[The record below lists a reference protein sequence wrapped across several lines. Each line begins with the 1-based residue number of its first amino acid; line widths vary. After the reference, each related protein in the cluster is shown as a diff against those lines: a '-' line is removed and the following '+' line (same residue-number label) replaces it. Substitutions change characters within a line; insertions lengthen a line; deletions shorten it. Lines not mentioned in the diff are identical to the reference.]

1 MKFNWKVVLL
11 FVLIL
16 ALIVPVY
23 SKAVETGKELP
34 KSPELQDDKSSTL
47 KNVNTPK
54 NLKASPLTI
63 PANSTIADLF
73 PDEGMAKTVA
83 NQLGRTENNNFQTP
97 TKTDWKV
104 DDVVT
109 EVELNKMWYL
119 TSVATIGSIEGI
131 QYLPN
136 LYNVQLQFDDQCKDL
151 SPFLKAPNGYPQLY
165 RLNINNGNI
174 SDISPLTELSAPT
187 LKYIDLAGN
196 NISDLSLFKKLPNK
210 LPSLEEISVERNNI
224 SDVSPLA
231 DFASTKIKVFDL
243 DDNHITDLSSLTN
256 NKMPNLQ
263 RLYVRSQSFYVETP
277 VVTSSKYE
285 FSLQPSVFGITKPVK
300 ITATNPKATIDP
312 ITSKITYSAE
322 VMAKRPKYS
331 SNRVSGVSGVTYSW
345 DEDIPFNGSNNLVE
359 YNGTFYKPL
368 TYVEP
373 PQVVSYNSG
382 LTYELGTPLT
392 EQQFLNDLNVITDQ
406 PTTITTNF
414 DKVLKDVNSVGFYP
428 VTIKAS
434 NIEGNTEFTTSVLIK
449 YKPPVITAD
458 AEYTY
463 LVGDKVNA
471 TQFRADVN
479 ATLTGEG
486 TLRDDFIYKVR
497 LNTAGDYVVTLS
509 SPKSGYYKQDAI
521 PVTVIVHV
529 KELLE
534 LQIPDEFRMDID
546 ANADS
551 VPISD
556 KKQTLTCYGSS
567 GKAELEVIDRRTV
580 RQGWTITGAMT
591 PFTNSGGDILQTSL
605 KYQSKSPSS
614 SPIYLNTTNQPIEK
628 KQSAVTDPKYDST
641 IVNLEDSLSMEIEP
655 NDALVNDSYESKI
668 TWTLEDAPRP

>member
-23 SKAVETGKELP
+23 SKAVETGKEVP
-34 KSPELQDDKSSTL
+34 KSPELLEDKSSTL

-109 EVELNKMWYL
+109 EVELNRMWYL
-119 TSVATIGSIEGI
+119 TSVASIGSIEGI

-136 LYNVQLQFDDQCKDL
+136 LYDVRLQFDNQCKDL
-151 SPFLKAPNGYPQLY
+151 SPFLKAPNGYSQLY

-187 LKYIDLAGN
+187 LYDIDLGGN
-196 NISDLSLFKKLPNK
+196 NISDLSLFPKLPNK
-210 LPSLEEISVERNNI
+210 FPNLEEISLERNNI

-231 DFASTKIKVFDL
+231 KFASTKIKIFNL
-243 DDNHITDLSSLTN
+243 DENHITDLSSLTN

-263 RLYVRSQSFYVETP
+263 RLYVRYQTLDMEP

-285 FSLQPSVFGITKPVK
+285 FSIQPSIFGTTKPVK
-300 ITATNPKATIDP
+300 ITATKPKATIDP

-322 VMAKRPKYS
+322 EMAKKPFYYS
-331 SNRVSGVSGVTYSW
+331 PLFPGVTYSW
-345 DEDIPFNGSNNLVE
+345 DENFPLNGSNSLVDFR
-359 YNGTFYKPL
+359 GTITQPL
-368 TYVEP
+368 TYIEP

-382 LTYELGTPLT
+382 LTYEIGTSLT
-392 EQQFLNDLNVITDQ
+392 EQQFLNDVNLITDQ
-406 PTTITTNF
+406 PTTITSDF
-414 DKVLKDVNSVGFYP
+414 DVKLKNLNTVGIYW
-428 VTIKAS
+428 VAVKAS
-434 NIEGNTEFTTSVLIK
+434 NIEGNAEANIMVTIK

-497 LNTAGDYVVTLS
+497 LNTAGDYVVTLT
-509 SPKSGYYKQDAI
+509 SPKSGYYEQDAI

-556 KKQTLTCYGSS
+556 KKQTLKCYGSS

>member
-16 ALIVPVY
+16 AFIVPVY
-23 SKAVETGKELP
+23 SKAVETGKEVP
-34 KSPELQDDKSSTL
+34 KSPELLDDKSSTL

-109 EVELNKMWYL
+109 EVELNRMWYL
-119 TSVATIGSIEGI
+119 TSVASIGSIEGI

-136 LYNVQLQFDDQCKDL
+136 LYDVRLQFDNQCKDL

-165 RLNINNGNI
+165 RLQINNGNI

-187 LKYIDLAGN
+187 LTKIDLAGN
-196 NISDLSLFKKLPNK
+196 NISDLSLFQKLPNK
-210 LPSLEEISVERNNI
+210 LPSLEEISLERNNI

-231 DFASTKIKVFDL
+231 DFASTKIKVFNL
-243 DDNHITDLSSLTN
+243 DENHITDLSSLTN

-263 RLYVRSQSFYVETP
+263 RLYVRNQNLYMEP
-277 VVTSSKYE
+277 IVTSSKYE
-285 FSLQPSVFGITKPVK
+285 FSIQPSIFGTTKPVK

-322 VMAKRPKYS
+322 EMAKKPFYYTPMYP
-331 SNRVSGVSGVTYSW
+331 GVTYSW
-345 DEDIPFNGSNNLVE
+345 REEFPFNGSNSLVD
-359 YNGTFYKPL
+359 YRGTIFQPL
-368 TYVEP
+368 AYIGP
-373 PQVVSYNSG
+373 PQVVSYNSN
-382 LTYELGTPLT
+382 LTYEIGTSLT
-392 EQQFLNDLNVITDQ
+392 EQQFLNDVNFITDQ
-406 PTTITTNF
+406 PTTITSDF
-414 DKVLKDVNSVGFYP
+414 DVNLNTVGIYW
-428 VTIKAS
+428 VAVKAS
-434 NIEGNTEFTTSVLIK
+434 NIEGNAQENIMVTIK

-486 TLRDDFIYKVR
+486 GILRDDFYRVN
-497 LNTAGDYVVTLS
+497 LNKAGDYVVTLS
-509 SPKSGYYKQDAI
+509 SQSNSYYTQNAI

-556 KKQTLTCYGSS
+556 KKQTLKCYGSS

>member
-34 KSPELQDDKSSTL
+34 KSPELLDDKSSTL

-109 EVELNKMWYL
+109 EVELNRMWYL
-119 TSVATIGSIEGI
+119 TSVASIGSIEGI

-136 LYNVQLQFDDQCKDL
+136 LYDVRLQFDNKCKDL
-151 SPFLKAPNGYPQLY
+151 SPFLKAPNGYSQLY

-187 LKYIDLAGN
+187 LNDIDLGGN
-196 NISDLSLFKKLPNK
+196 NISDLSLFPKLPNK
-210 LPSLEEISVERNNI
+210 FPNLEEISLERNNI

-231 DFASTKIKVFDL
+231 KFASTKIKIFNL
-243 DDNHITDLSSLTN
+243 DENHITDLSSLTN

-263 RLYVRSQSFYVETP
+263 RLYVRYQTLDMEP

-285 FSLQPSVFGITKPVK
+285 FSIQPSIFGTTKPVK
-300 ITATNPKATIDP
+300 ITATKPKATIDP

-322 VMAKRPKYS
+322 EMAKKPFYYS
-331 SNRVSGVSGVTYSW
+331 PLFPGVTYSW
-345 DEDIPFNGSNNLVE
+345 DENFSLNGSNSLVDFR
-359 YNGTFYKPL
+359 GTITQPL
-368 TYVEP
+368 TYIEP

-382 LTYELGTPLT
+382 LTYEIGTSLT
-392 EQQFLNDLNVITDQ
+392 EQQFLNDVNLITDQ
-406 PTTITTNF
+406 PTTITSDF
-414 DKVLKDVNSVGFYP
+414 DVKLKNLNTVGIYW
-428 VTIKAS
+428 VAVKAS
-434 NIEGNTEFTTSVLIK
+434 NIEGNAEANIMVTIK

-497 LNTAGDYVVTLS
+497 LNTAGDYVVTLT
-509 SPKSGYYKQDAI
+509 SPKSGYYEQDAI

-556 KKQTLTCYGSS
+556 KKQTLKCYGSS

-641 IVNLEDSLSMEIEP
+641 IVNLEDSLSIEIEP

>member
-109 EVELNKMWYL
+109 EVELNRMWYL

-136 LYNVQLQFDDQCKDL
+136 LYNVQLQFDNQCKDL

-165 RLNINNGNI
+165 RLDINNGNI

-187 LKYIDLAGN
+187 LNDIDLGGN
-196 NISDLSLFKKLPNK
+196 NISDLSLFPKLPNK
-210 LPSLEEISVERNNI
+210 FPNLEEISLERNNI

-231 DFASTKIKVFDL
+231 KFASTKIKIFNL
-243 DDNHITDLSSLTN
+243 DENHITDLSSLTN

-263 RLYVRSQSFYVETP
+263 RLYVRYQTLDIEP

-285 FSLQPSVFGITKPVK
+285 FSIQPSIFGTTKPVK
-300 ITATNPKATIDP
+300 ITATKPKATIDP

-322 VMAKRPKYS
+322 EMAKKPFYYS
-331 SNRVSGVSGVTYSW
+331 PLFPGVTYSW
-345 DEDIPFNGSNNLVE
+345 DENFPLNGSNSLVDFR
-359 YNGTFYKPL
+359 GTITQPL
-368 TYVEP
+368 TYIEP

-382 LTYELGTPLT
+382 LTYEIGTSLT
-392 EQQFLNDLNVITDQ
+392 EQQFLNDVNLITDQ
-406 PTTITTNF
+406 PTTITSDF
-414 DKVLKDVNSVGFYP
+414 DVKLKNLNTVGIYW
-428 VTIKAS
+428 VAVKAS
-434 NIEGNTEFTTSVLIK
+434 NIEGNAEANIMVTIK

-497 LNTAGDYVVTLS
+497 LNTAGDYVVTLT
-509 SPKSGYYKQDAI
+509 SPKSGYYEQDAI

-556 KKQTLTCYGSS
+556 KKQTLKCYGSS

-628 KQSAVTDPKYDST
+628 KQSAVTDLKYDST
-641 IVNLEDSLSMEIEP
+641 VFNLEDSLSMEIEP

>member
-34 KSPELQDDKSSTL
+34 KSPELLDDKSSTL

-109 EVELNKMWYL
+109 EVELNRMWYL

-136 LYNVQLQFDDQCKDL
+136 LYDVRLQFDNQCKDL
-151 SPFLKAPNGYPQLY
+151 SPFLKAPNGYSQLY
-165 RLNINNGNI
+165 RLAINNGNI

-187 LKYIDLAGN
+187 LNDIDLGGN
-196 NISDLSLFKKLPNK
+196 NISDLSLFPKLPNK
-210 LPSLEEISVERNNI
+210 LPNLEEISLERNNI

-231 DFASTKIKVFDL
+231 DFASTKIKVFNL
-243 DDNHITDLSSLTN
+243 DENHITDLSSLTN

-263 RLYVRSQSFYVETP
+263 RLYVRYQTLDMEP

-285 FSLQPSVFGITKPVK
+285 FSIQPFIFGTTKPVK
-300 ITATNPKATIDP
+300 ITATKPKATIDP

-322 VMAKRPKYS
+322 EMAKKPFYYS
-331 SNRVSGVSGVTYSW
+331 PLFPGVTYSW
-345 DEDIPFNGSNNLVE
+345 DENFPLNGSNSLVDFR
-359 YNGTFYKPL
+359 GTITQPL
-368 TYVEP
+368 TYIEP

-382 LTYELGTPLT
+382 LTYEIGTSLT
-392 EQQFLNDLNVITDQ
+392 EQQFLNDVNLITDQ
-406 PTTITTNF
+406 PTTITSDF
-414 DKVLKDVNSVGFYP
+414 DVKLKNLNTVGIYW
-428 VTIKAS
+428 VAVKAS
-434 NIEGNTEFTTSVLIK
+434 NIEGNAEANIMVTIK

-497 LNTAGDYVVTLS
+497 LNTAGDYVVTLT
-509 SPKSGYYKQDAI
+509 SPKSGYYEQDAI

-556 KKQTLTCYGSS
+556 KKQTLKCYGSS

-591 PFTNSGGDILQTSL
+591 PFTNSGGDVLQTSL
-605 KYQSKSPSS
+605 KYQSKAPSS

-641 IVNLEDSLSMEIEP
+641 VFNLEDSLSMEIEP

>member
-16 ALIVPVY
+16 AFIVPVY
-23 SKAVETGKELP
+23 SKAVETGKEVP
-34 KSPELQDDKSSTL
+34 KSPELLDDKSSTL

-109 EVELNKMWYL
+109 EVELNRMWYL
-119 TSVATIGSIEGI
+119 TSVASIGSIEGI

-136 LYNVQLQFDDQCKDL
+136 LYDVRLQFDNKCKDL
-151 SPFLKAPNGYPQLY
+151 SPFLKAPNGYSQLY

-187 LKYIDLAGN
+187 LNDIDLGGN
-196 NISDLSLFKKLPNK
+196 NISDLSLFPKLPNK
-210 LPSLEEISVERNNI
+210 FPNLEEISLERNNI

-231 DFASTKIKVFDL
+231 KFASTKIKIFNL
-243 DDNHITDLSSLTN
+243 DENHITDLSSLTN

-263 RLYVRSQSFYVETP
+263 RLYVRYQTLDMEP

-285 FSLQPSVFGITKPVK
+285 FSIQPSIFGTTKPVK
-300 ITATNPKATIDP
+300 ITATKPKATIDP

-322 VMAKRPKYS
+322 EMAKKPFYYS
-331 SNRVSGVSGVTYSW
+331 PLFPGVTYSW
-345 DEDIPFNGSNNLVE
+345 DENFPLNGSNSLVDFR
-359 YNGTFYKPL
+359 GTITQPL
-368 TYVEP
+368 TYIEP

-382 LTYELGTPLT
+382 LTYEIGTSLT
-392 EQQFLNDLNVITDQ
+392 EQQFLNDVNLITDQ
-406 PTTITTNF
+406 PTTITSDF
-414 DKVLKDVNSVGFYP
+414 DVKLKNLNTVGIYW
-428 VTIKAS
+428 VAVKAS
-434 NIEGNTEFTTSVLIK
+434 NIEGNAEANIMVTIK

-497 LNTAGDYVVTLS
+497 LNTAGDYVVTLT
-509 SPKSGYYKQDAI
+509 SPKSGYYEQDAI

-556 KKQTLTCYGSS
+556 KKQILKCYGSS

>member
-16 ALIVPVY
+16 AFIVPVY
-23 SKAVETGKELP
+23 SKAVETGKEVP
-34 KSPELQDDKSSTL
+34 KSPELLDDKSSTL

-73 PDEGMAKTVA
+73 PDEGMAKTIA

-109 EVELNKMWYL
+109 EVELNRMWYL

-136 LYNVQLQFDDQCKDL
+136 LYDVRLQFDKQCKDL
-151 SPFLKAPNGYPQLY
+151 SPFLKAPNGYSQLY

-187 LKYIDLAGN
+187 LNDIDLGGN
-196 NISDLSLFKKLPNK
+196 NISDLSLFPKLPNK
-210 LPSLEEISVERNNI
+210 FPNLEEISLERNNI

-231 DFASTKIKVFDL
+231 DFASTKIKVFNL
-243 DDNHITDLSSLTN
+243 DENHITDLSSLTN

-263 RLYVRSQSFYVETP
+263 RLYVRYQTLDMEP

-285 FSLQPSVFGITKPVK
+285 FSIQPSIFGTTKPVK
-300 ITATNPKATIDP
+300 ITATKPKATIDP

-322 VMAKRPKYS
+322 EMAKKPFYYS
-331 SNRVSGVSGVTYSW
+331 PLFPGVTYSW
-345 DEDIPFNGSNNLVE
+345 DENFPLNGSNSLVDFR
-359 YNGTFYKPL
+359 GTITQPL
-368 TYVEP
+368 TYIEP

-382 LTYELGTPLT
+382 LTYEIGTSLT
-392 EQQFLNDLNVITDQ
+392 EQQFLNDVNLITDQ
-406 PTTITTNF
+406 PTTITSDF
-414 DKVLKDVNSVGFYP
+414 DVKLKNLNTVGIYW
-428 VTIKAS
+428 VAVKAS
-434 NIEGNTEFTTSVLIK
+434 NIEGNAEANIMVTIK

-497 LNTAGDYVVTLS
+497 LNTAGDYVVTLT
-509 SPKSGYYKQDAI
+509 SPKSGYYEQDAI

-556 KKQTLTCYGSS
+556 KKQTLKCYGSS

-605 KYQSKSPSS
+605 KYQSKSPFS

-641 IVNLEDSLSMEIEP
+641 VFNLEDSLSMEIEP

>member
-16 ALIVPVY
+16 AFIVPVY
-23 SKAVETGKELP
+23 SKAVETGKEVP
-34 KSPELQDDKSSTL
+34 KSPELLDDKSSTL

-73 PDEGMAKTVA
+73 PDEGMAKTIA

-109 EVELNKMWYL
+109 EVELNRMWYL

-136 LYNVQLQFDDQCKDL
+136 LYDVRLQFDKQCKDL
-151 SPFLKAPNGYPQLY
+151 SPFLKAPNGYSQLY

-187 LKYIDLAGN
+187 LNDIDLGGN
-196 NISDLSLFKKLPNK
+196 NISDLSLFPKLPNK
-210 LPSLEEISVERNNI
+210 FPNLEEISLERNNI

-231 DFASTKIKVFDL
+231 KFASTKIKIFNL
-243 DDNHITDLSSLTN
+243 DENHITDLSSLTN

-263 RLYVRSQSFYVETP
+263 RLYVRYQTLDMEP

-285 FSLQPSVFGITKPVK
+285 FSIQPSIFGTTKPVK
-300 ITATNPKATIDP
+300 ITATKPKATIDP

-322 VMAKRPKYS
+322 EMAKKPFYYTPLFP
-331 SNRVSGVSGVTYSW
+331 GVTYSW
-345 DEDIPFNGSNNLVE
+345 DENFPLNGSNSLVDFR
-359 YNGTFYKPL
+359 GTITQPL
-368 TYVEP
+368 TYIEP

-382 LTYELGTPLT
+382 LTYETGTSLT
-392 EQQFLNDLNVITDQ
+392 EQQFLNDVNLITDQ
-406 PTTITTNF
+406 PTTITSDF
-414 DKVLKDVNSVGFYP
+414 DVKLKNLNTVGIYW
-428 VTIKAS
+428 VAVKAS
-434 NIEGNTEFTTSVLIK
+434 NIEGNAEANIMVTIK

-497 LNTAGDYVVTLS
+497 LNTAGDYVVTLT
-509 SPKSGYYKQDAI
+509 SPKSGYYEQDAI

-556 KKQTLTCYGSS
+556 KKQTLKCYGSS

-591 PFTNSGGDILQTSL
+591 PFTNSGGDVLQTSL
-605 KYQSKSPSS
+605 KYQSKAPSS

-641 IVNLEDSLSMEIEP
+641 VFNLEDSLSMEIEP

>member
-73 PDEGMAKTVA
+73 PDEGMAKTIA
-83 NQLGRTENNNFQTP
+83 NQLARVEINNFQTP

-109 EVELNKMWYL
+109 EVELNKIVFL

-136 LYNVQLQFDDQCKDL
+136 LYDVRLQFDKQCKDL
-151 SPFLKAPNGYPQLY
+151 SPFLKAPNGYSQLY

-187 LKYIDLAGN
+187 LNDIDLGGN
-196 NISDLSLFKKLPNK
+196 NISDLSLFPKLPNK
-210 LPSLEEISVERNNI
+210 LPNLEEISLERNNI

-231 DFASTKIKVFDL
+231 KFASTKIKIFNL
-243 DDNHITDLSSLTN
+243 DENHITDLSSLTN

-263 RLYVRSQSFYVETP
+263 RLYVRYQTLDMEP

-285 FSLQPSVFGITKPVK
+285 FSIQPSIFGTTKPVK
-300 ITATNPKATIDP
+300 ITATKPKATIDP

-322 VMAKRPKYS
+322 EMAKKPFYYS
-331 SNRVSGVSGVTYSW
+331 PLFPGVTYSW
-345 DEDIPFNGSNNLVE
+345 DENFPLNGSNSLVDFR
-359 YNGTFYKPL
+359 GTITQPL
-368 TYVEP
+368 TYIEP

-382 LTYELGTPLT
+382 LTYEIGTSLT
-392 EQQFLNDLNVITDQ
+392 EQQFLNDVNLITDQ
-406 PTTITTNF
+406 PTTITSDF
-414 DKVLKDVNSVGFYP
+414 DVKLKNLNTVGIYW
-428 VTIKAS
+428 VAVKAS
-434 NIEGNTEFTTSVLIK
+434 NIEGNAEANIMVTIK

-497 LNTAGDYVVTLS
+497 LNTAGDYVVTLT
-509 SPKSGYYKQDAI
+509 SPKSGYYEQDAI

-556 KKQTLTCYGSS
+556 KKQTLKCYGSS

-641 IVNLEDSLSMEIEP
+641 VFNLEDSLSMEIEP

>member
-16 ALIVPVY
+16 AFIVPVY
-23 SKAVETGKELP
+23 SKAVETGKEVP
-34 KSPELQDDKSSTL
+34 KSPELLDDKSSTL

-109 EVELNKMWYL
+109 EVELNRMWYL

-136 LYNVQLQFDDQCKDL
+136 LYDVRLQFDNQCKDL
-151 SPFLKAPNGYPQLY
+151 SPFLKAPNGYSQLY

-187 LKYIDLAGN
+187 LNDIDLGGN
-196 NISDLSLFKKLPNK
+196 NISDLSLFPKLPNK
-210 LPSLEEISVERNNI
+210 FPNLEEISLERNNI

-231 DFASTKIKVFDL
+231 KFASTKIKIFNL
-243 DDNHITDLSSLTN
+243 DENHITDLSSLTN

-263 RLYVRSQSFYVETP
+263 RLYVRYQTLDMEP

-285 FSLQPSVFGITKPVK
+285 FSIQPSVFGTTKPVK
-300 ITATNPKATIDP
+300 ITATKPKATIDP

-322 VMAKRPKYS
+322 EMAKKPFYYS
-331 SNRVSGVSGVTYSW
+331 PLFPGVTYSW
-345 DEDIPFNGSNNLVE
+345 DENFPLNGSNSLVDFR
-359 YNGTFYKPL
+359 GTITQPL
-368 TYVEP
+368 TYIEP

-382 LTYELGTPLT
+382 LTYEIGTSLT
-392 EQQFLNDLNVITDQ
+392 EQQFLNDVNLITDQ
-406 PTTITTNF
+406 PTTITSDF
-414 DKVLKDVNSVGFYP
+414 DVKLKNLNTVGIYW
-428 VTIKAS
+428 VAVKAS
-434 NIEGNTEFTTSVLIK
+434 NIEGNAEANIMVTIK

-497 LNTAGDYVVTLS
+497 LNTAGDYVVTLT
-509 SPKSGYYKQDAI
+509 SPKSGYYEQDAI

-556 KKQTLTCYGSS
+556 KKQTLKCYGSS

-641 IVNLEDSLSMEIEP
+641 VFNLEDSLSMEIEP

>member
-23 SKAVETGKELP
+23 SKAVETGKEVP
-34 KSPELQDDKSSTL
+34 KSPELLEDKSSTL

-109 EVELNKMWYL
+109 EVELNRMWYL
-119 TSVATIGSIEGI
+119 TSVASIGSIEGI

-136 LYNVQLQFDDQCKDL
+136 LYDVRLQFDNQCKDL
-151 SPFLKAPNGYPQLY
+151 SPFLKAPNGYSQLY

-187 LKYIDLAGN
+187 LNDIDLGGN
-196 NISDLSLFKKLPNK
+196 NISDLSLFPKLPNK
-210 LPSLEEISVERNNI
+210 FPNLEEISLERNNI

-231 DFASTKIKVFDL
+231 KFASTKIKIFNL
-243 DDNHITDLSSLTN
+243 DENHITDLSSLTN

-263 RLYVRSQSFYVETP
+263 RLYVRYQTLDMEP

-285 FSLQPSVFGITKPVK
+285 FSIQPSIFGTTKPVK
-300 ITATNPKATIDP
+300 ITATKPKATIDP

-322 VMAKRPKYS
+322 EMAKKPFYYS
-331 SNRVSGVSGVTYSW
+331 PLFPGVTYSW
-345 DEDIPFNGSNNLVE
+345 DENFPLNGSNSLVDFR
-359 YNGTFYKPL
+359 GTITQPL
-368 TYVEP
+368 TYIEP

-382 LTYELGTPLT
+382 LTYEIGTSLT
-392 EQQFLNDLNVITDQ
+392 EQQFLNDVNLITDQ
-406 PTTITTNF
+406 PTTITSDF
-414 DKVLKDVNSVGFYP
+414 DVKLKNLNTVGIYW
-428 VTIKAS
+428 VAVKAS
-434 NIEGNTEFTTSVLIK
+434 NIEGNAEANIMVTIK

-497 LNTAGDYVVTLS
+497 LNTAGDYVVTLT
-509 SPKSGYYKQDAI
+509 SPKSGYYEQDAI

-556 KKQTLTCYGSS
+556 KKQTLKCYGSS

-591 PFTNSGGDILQTSL
+591 PFTNSSGDILQTSL

-655 NDALVNDSYESKI
+655 NDALVNDSYESEI

>member
-16 ALIVPVY
+16 AFIVPVY
-23 SKAVETGKELP
+23 SKAVETGKEVP
-34 KSPELQDDKSSTL
+34 KSPELLDDKSSTL

-83 NQLGRTENNNFQTP
+83 NQLGRTENNHFQTP

-109 EVELNKMWYL
+109 EVELNRMWYL

-136 LYNVQLQFDDQCKDL
+136 LYDVRLQFDNQCKDL
-151 SPFLKAPNGYPQLY
+151 SPFLKAPNGYSQLY

-187 LKYIDLAGN
+187 LNDIDLGGN
-196 NISDLSLFKKLPNK
+196 NISDLSLFPKLPNK
-210 LPSLEEISVERNNI
+210 FPNLEEISLERNNI

-231 DFASTKIKVFDL
+231 KFASTKIKIFNL
-243 DDNHITDLSSLTN
+243 DENHITDLSSLTN

-263 RLYVRSQSFYVETP
+263 RLYVRYQTLDMEP

-285 FSLQPSVFGITKPVK
+285 FSIQPSIFGTTKPVK
-300 ITATNPKATIDP
+300 ITATKPKATIDP

-322 VMAKRPKYS
+322 EMAKKPFYYS
-331 SNRVSGVSGVTYSW
+331 PLFPGVTYSW
-345 DEDIPFNGSNNLVE
+345 DENFPLNGSNSLVDFR
-359 YNGTFYKPL
+359 GTITQPL
-368 TYVEP
+368 TYIEP

-382 LTYELGTPLT
+382 LTYEIGTSLT
-392 EQQFLNDLNVITDQ
+392 EQQFLNDVNLITDQ
-406 PTTITTNF
+406 PTTITSDF
-414 DKVLKDVNSVGFYP
+414 DVKLKNLNTVGIYW
-428 VTIKAS
+428 VAVKAS
-434 NIEGNTEFTTSVLIK
+434 NIEGNAEANIMVTIK

-497 LNTAGDYVVTLS
+497 LNTAGDYVVTLT
-509 SPKSGYYKQDAI
+509 SPKSGYYEQDAI

-556 KKQTLTCYGSS
+556 KKQTLKCYGSS

-591 PFTNSGGDILQTSL
+591 PFTNSGGDVLQTSL
-605 KYQSKSPSS
+605 KYQSKAPSS

-641 IVNLEDSLSMEIEP
+641 VFNLEDSLSMEIEP

>member
-16 ALIVPVY
+16 AFIVPVY
-23 SKAVETGKELP
+23 SRAVETGKEVA
-34 KSPELQDDKSSTL
+34 KSPELLDDKSSTL

-109 EVELNKMWYL
+109 EVELNRMWYL

-136 LYNVQLQFDDQCKDL
+136 LYDVRLQFDKQCKDL
-151 SPFLKAPNGYPQLY
+151 SPFLKAPNGYSQLY

-187 LKYIDLAGN
+187 LNDIDLGGN
-196 NISDLSLFKKLPNK
+196 NISDLSLFPKLPNK
-210 LPSLEEISVERNNI
+210 FPNLEEISLERNNI

-231 DFASTKIKVFDL
+231 KFASTKIKIFNL
-243 DDNHITDLSSLTN
+243 DENHITDLSSLTN

-263 RLYVRSQSFYVETP
+263 RLYVRYQTLDMEP

-285 FSLQPSVFGITKPVK
+285 FSIQPSIFGTTKPVK
-300 ITATNPKATIDP
+300 ITATKPKATIDP

-322 VMAKRPKYS
+322 EMAKKPFYYS
-331 SNRVSGVSGVTYSW
+331 PLFPGVTYSW
-345 DEDIPFNGSNNLVE
+345 DENFPLNGSNSLVDFR
-359 YNGTFYKPL
+359 GTITQPL
-368 TYVEP
+368 TYIEP

-382 LTYELGTPLT
+382 LTYEIGTSLT
-392 EQQFLNDLNVITDQ
+392 EQQFLNDVNLITDQ
-406 PTTITTNF
+406 PTTITSDF
-414 DKVLKDVNSVGFYP
+414 DVKLKNLNTVGIYW
-428 VTIKAS
+428 VAVKAS
-434 NIEGNTEFTTSVLIK
+434 NIEGNAEANIMVTIK

-497 LNTAGDYVVTLS
+497 LNTAGDYVVTLT
-509 SPKSGYYKQDAI
+509 SPKSGYYEQDAI

-556 KKQTLTCYGSS
+556 KKQTLKCYGSS

-641 IVNLEDSLSMEIEP
+641 VFNLEDSLSMEIEP

>member
-109 EVELNKMWYL
+109 EVELNKIVFL

-136 LYNVQLQFDDQCKDL
+136 LYDVRLQFDKQCKDL
-151 SPFLKAPNGYPQLY
+151 SPFLKAPNGYSQLY

-187 LKYIDLAGN
+187 LNDIDLGGN
-196 NISDLSLFKKLPNK
+196 NISDLSLFPKLPNK
-210 LPSLEEISVERNNI
+210 FPNLEEISLERNNI

-231 DFASTKIKVFDL
+231 KFASTKIKIFNL
-243 DDNHITDLSSLTN
+243 DENHITDLSSLTN

-263 RLYVRSQSFYVETP
+263 RLYVRYQTLDMEP

-285 FSLQPSVFGITKPVK
+285 FSIQPSIFGTTKPVK
-300 ITATNPKATIDP
+300 ITATKPKATIDP

-322 VMAKRPKYS
+322 EMAKKPFYYS
-331 SNRVSGVSGVTYSW
+331 PLFPGVTYSW
-345 DEDIPFNGSNNLVE
+345 DENFPLNGSNSLVDFR
-359 YNGTFYKPL
+359 GTITQPL
-368 TYVEP
+368 IYIEP

-382 LTYELGTPLT
+382 LTYEIGTSLT
-392 EQQFLNDLNVITDQ
+392 EQQFLNDVNLITDQ
-406 PTTITTNF
+406 PTTITRDF
-414 DKVLKDVNSVGFYP
+414 DVKLKNLNTVGIYW
-428 VTIKAS
+428 VAVKAS
-434 NIEGNTEFTTSVLIK
+434 NIEGNAEANIMVTIK

-497 LNTAGDYVVTLS
+497 LNTAGDYVVTLT
-509 SPKSGYYKQDAI
+509 SPKSGYYEQDAI

-534 LQIPDEFRMDID
+534 LQIPDEFRMDIN

-556 KKQTLTCYGSS
+556 KKQTLKCYGSS

-641 IVNLEDSLSMEIEP
+641 VFNLEDSLSMEIEP

>member
-16 ALIVPVY
+16 AFIVPVY
-23 SKAVETGKELP
+23 SKAVETGKEVA
-34 KSPELQDDKSSTL
+34 KSPELLDDKSSTL

-83 NQLGRTENNNFQTP
+83 NQLGRTVNNNFQTP

-109 EVELNKMWYL
+109 EVELNRMWYL

-136 LYNVQLQFDDQCKDL
+136 LYDVRLQFDKQCKDL
-151 SPFLKAPNGYPQLY
+151 SPFLKAPNGYSQLY

-187 LKYIDLAGN
+187 LNDIDLGGN
-196 NISDLSLFKKLPNK
+196 NISDLSLFPKLPNK
-210 LPSLEEISVERNNI
+210 FPNLEEISLERNNI

-231 DFASTKIKVFDL
+231 KFASTKIKIFNL
-243 DDNHITDLSSLTN
+243 DENHITDLSSLTN

-263 RLYVRSQSFYVETP
+263 RLYVRYQTLDMEP

-285 FSLQPSVFGITKPVK
+285 FSIQPSIFGTTKPVK
-300 ITATNPKATIDP
+300 ITATKPKATIDP

-322 VMAKRPKYS
+322 EMAKKPFYYS
-331 SNRVSGVSGVTYSW
+331 PLFPGVTYSW
-345 DEDIPFNGSNNLVE
+345 DENFPLNGSNSLVDFR
-359 YNGTFYKPL
+359 GTITQPL
-368 TYVEP
+368 TYIEP

-382 LTYELGTPLT
+382 LTYEIGTSLT
-392 EQQFLNDLNVITDQ
+392 EQQFLNDVNLITDQ
-406 PTTITTNF
+406 PTTITSDF
-414 DKVLKDVNSVGFYP
+414 DVKLKNLNTVGIYW
-428 VTIKAS
+428 VAVKAS
-434 NIEGNTEFTTSVLIK
+434 NIEGNAEANIMVTIK

-497 LNTAGDYVVTLS
+497 LNTAGDYVVTLT
-509 SPKSGYYKQDAI
+509 SPKSGYYEQDAI

-556 KKQTLTCYGSS
+556 KKQTLKCYGSS

-641 IVNLEDSLSMEIEP
+641 VFNLEDSLSMEIEP

>member
-16 ALIVPVY
+16 AFIVPVY
-23 SKAVETGKELP
+23 SKAVETGKEVP
-34 KSPELQDDKSSTL
+34 KSPELLDDKSSTL

-109 EVELNKMWYL
+109 EVELNRMWYL
-119 TSVATIGSIEGI
+119 TSVASIGSIEGI

-136 LYNVQLQFDDQCKDL
+136 LYDVRLQFDNKCKDL
-151 SPFLKAPNGYPQLY
+151 SPFLKAPNGYSQLY

-187 LKYIDLAGN
+187 LNDIDLGGN
-196 NISDLSLFKKLPNK
+196 NISDLSLFPKLPNK
-210 LPSLEEISVERNNI
+210 FPNLEEISLERNNI

-231 DFASTKIKVFDL
+231 KFASTKIKIFNL
-243 DDNHITDLSSLTN
+243 DENHVTDLSSLTN

-263 RLYVRSQSFYVETP
+263 RLYVRYQTLDMEP

-285 FSLQPSVFGITKPVK
+285 FSIQPSIFGTTKPVK
-300 ITATNPKATIDP
+300 ITATKPKATIDP

-322 VMAKRPKYS
+322 EMAKKPFYYS
-331 SNRVSGVSGVTYSW
+331 PLFPGVTYSW
-345 DEDIPFNGSNNLVE
+345 DENFPLNGSNSLVDFR
-359 YNGTFYKPL
+359 GTITQPL
-368 TYVEP
+368 TYIEP

-382 LTYELGTPLT
+382 LTYEIGTSLT
-392 EQQFLNDLNVITDQ
+392 EQQFLNDVNLITDQ
-406 PTTITTNF
+406 PTTITSDF
-414 DKVLKDVNSVGFYP
+414 DVKLKNLNTVGIYW
-428 VTIKAS
+428 VAVKAS
-434 NIEGNTEFTTSVLIK
+434 NIEGNAEANIMVTIK

-497 LNTAGDYVVTLS
+497 LNTAGDYVVTLT
-509 SPKSGYYKQDAI
+509 SPKSGYYEQDAI

-556 KKQTLTCYGSS
+556 KKQTLKCYGSS

>member
-16 ALIVPVY
+16 AFIVPVY
-23 SKAVETGKELP
+23 SKAVETGKEVA
-34 KSPELQDDKSSTL
+34 KSPELLDDKSSTL

-109 EVELNKMWYL
+109 EVELNRMWYL

-136 LYNVQLQFDDQCKDL
+136 LYDVRLQFDKQCKDL
-151 SPFLKAPNGYPQLY
+151 SPFLKAPNGYSQLY

-187 LKYIDLAGN
+187 LNDIDLGGN
-196 NISDLSLFKKLPNK
+196 NISDLSLFPKLPNK
-210 LPSLEEISVERNNI
+210 FPNLEEISLERNNI

-231 DFASTKIKVFDL
+231 KFASTKIKIFNL
-243 DDNHITDLSSLTN
+243 DENHITDLSSLTN

-263 RLYVRSQSFYVETP
+263 RLYVRYQTLDMEP

-285 FSLQPSVFGITKPVK
+285 FSIQPSIFGTTKPVK
-300 ITATNPKATIDP
+300 ITATKPKATIDP

-322 VMAKRPKYS
+322 EMAKKPFYYS
-331 SNRVSGVSGVTYSW
+331 PLFPGVTYSW
-345 DEDIPFNGSNNLVE
+345 DENFPLNGSNSLVDFR
-359 YNGTFYKPL
+359 GTITQPL
-368 TYVEP
+368 TYIEP

-382 LTYELGTPLT
+382 LTYEIGTSLT
-392 EQQFLNDLNVITDQ
+392 EQQFLNDVNLITDQ
-406 PTTITTNF
+406 PTTITSDF
-414 DKVLKDVNSVGFYP
+414 DVKLKNLNTVGIYW
-428 VTIKAS
+428 VAVKAS
-434 NIEGNTEFTTSVLIK
+434 NIEGNAEANIMVTIK

-486 TLRDDFIYKVR
+486 TLRDDFIYIVR
-497 LNTAGDYVVTLS
+497 LNTAGDYVVTLT
-509 SPKSGYYKQDAI
+509 SPKSGYYEQDAI

-556 KKQTLTCYGSS
+556 KKQTLKCYGSS

-641 IVNLEDSLSMEIEP
+641 VFNLEDSLSMEIEP

>member
-109 EVELNKMWYL
+109 EVELNRMWYL

-136 LYNVQLQFDDQCKDL
+136 LYDVRLQFDKQCKDL
-151 SPFLKAPNGYPQLY
+151 SPFLKAPNGYSQLY

-187 LKYIDLAGN
+187 LNDIDLGGN
-196 NISDLSLFKKLPNK
+196 NISDLSLFPKLPNK
-210 LPSLEEISVERNNI
+210 FPNLEEISLERNNI

-231 DFASTKIKVFDL
+231 KFASTKIKIFNL
-243 DDNHITDLSSLTN
+243 DENHITDLSSLTN

-263 RLYVRSQSFYVETP
+263 RLYVRYQTLDMEP

-285 FSLQPSVFGITKPVK
+285 FSIQPSIFGTTKPVK
-300 ITATNPKATIDP
+300 ITATKPKATIDP

-322 VMAKRPKYS
+322 EMAKKPFYYS
-331 SNRVSGVSGVTYSW
+331 PLFPGVTYSW
-345 DEDIPFNGSNNLVE
+345 DENFPLNGSNSLVDFR
-359 YNGTFYKPL
+359 GTITQPL
-368 TYVEP
+368 TYIEP

-382 LTYELGTPLT
+382 LTYEIGTSLT
-392 EQQFLNDLNVITDQ
+392 EQQFLNDVNLITDQ
-406 PTTITTNF
+406 PTTITSDF
-414 DKVLKDVNSVGFYP
+414 DVKLKNLNTVGIYW
-428 VTIKAS
+428 VAVKAS
-434 NIEGNTEFTTSVLIK
+434 NIEGNAEANIMVTIK

-497 LNTAGDYVVTLS
+497 LNTAGDYVVTLT
-509 SPKSGYYKQDAI
+509 SPKSGYYEQDAI

-556 KKQTLTCYGSS
+556 KKQTLKCYGSS
-567 GKAELEVIDRRTV
+567 EKAELEVIDRRTV

-591 PFTNSGGDILQTSL
+591 PFTNSGGDVLQTSL
-605 KYQSKSPSS
+605 KYQSKAPSS

-641 IVNLEDSLSMEIEP
+641 VFNLEDSLSMEIEP

>member
-16 ALIVPVY
+16 AFIVPVY
-23 SKAVETGKELP
+23 SKAVETGKEVP
-34 KSPELQDDKSSTL
+34 KSPELLDDKSSTL

-109 EVELNKMWYL
+109 EVELNRMWYL

-136 LYNVQLQFDDQCKDL
+136 LYDVRLQFDKQCKDL
-151 SPFLKAPNGYPQLY
+151 SPFLKAPNGYSQLY

-187 LKYIDLAGN
+187 LNDIDLGGN
-196 NISDLSLFKKLPNK
+196 NISDLSLFPKLPNK
-210 LPSLEEISVERNNI
+210 FPNLEEISLERNNI

-231 DFASTKIKVFDL
+231 KFASTKIKIFNL
-243 DDNHITDLSSLTN
+243 DENHITDLSSLTN

-263 RLYVRSQSFYVETP
+263 RLYVRYQTLDMEP

-285 FSLQPSVFGITKPVK
+285 FSIQPSIFGTTKPVK
-300 ITATNPKATIDP
+300 ITATKPKATIDP

-322 VMAKRPKYS
+322 EMAKKPFYYS
-331 SNRVSGVSGVTYSW
+331 PLFPGVTYSW
-345 DEDIPFNGSNNLVE
+345 NENFPLNGSNSLVDFR
-359 YNGTFYKPL
+359 GTITQPL
-368 TYVEP
+368 TYIEP

-382 LTYELGTPLT
+382 LTYEIGTSLT
-392 EQQFLNDLNVITDQ
+392 EQQFLNDVNLITDQ
-406 PTTITTNF
+406 PTTITSDF
-414 DKVLKDVNSVGFYP
+414 DVKLKNLNTVGIYW
-428 VTIKAS
+428 VAVKAS
-434 NIEGNTEFTTSVLIK
+434 NIEGNAEANIMVTIK

-497 LNTAGDYVVTLS
+497 LNTAGDYVVTLT
-509 SPKSGYYKQDAI
+509 SPKSGYYEQDAI

-556 KKQTLTCYGSS
+556 KKQTLKCYGSS

-591 PFTNSGGDILQTSL
+591 PFTNSGGDVLQTSL
-605 KYQSKSPSS
+605 KYQSKAPSS

-641 IVNLEDSLSMEIEP
+641 VFNLEDSLSMEIEP

>member
-23 SKAVETGKELP
+23 SKAVETGKEVP
-34 KSPELQDDKSSTL
+34 KSPELLEDKSSTL

-109 EVELNKMWYL
+109 EVELNRMWYL
-119 TSVATIGSIEGI
+119 TSVASIGSIEGI

-136 LYNVQLQFDDQCKDL
+136 LYDVRLQFDNKCKDL
-151 SPFLKAPNGYPQLY
+151 SPFLKAPNGYSQLY

-187 LKYIDLAGN
+187 LNDIDLGGN
-196 NISDLSLFKKLPNK
+196 NISDLSLFPKLPNK
-210 LPSLEEISVERNNI
+210 FPNLEEISLERNNI

-231 DFASTKIKVFDL
+231 KFASTKIKIFNL
-243 DDNHITDLSSLTN
+243 DENHITDLSSLTN

-263 RLYVRSQSFYVETP
+263 RLYVRYQTLDMEP

-285 FSLQPSVFGITKPVK
+285 FSIQPSIFGTTKPVK
-300 ITATNPKATIDP
+300 ITATKPKATIDP

-322 VMAKRPKYS
+322 EMAKKPFYYS
-331 SNRVSGVSGVTYSW
+331 PLFPGVTYSW
-345 DEDIPFNGSNNLVE
+345 DENFPLNGSNSLVDFR
-359 YNGTFYKPL
+359 GTITQPL
-368 TYVEP
+368 TYIEP

-382 LTYELGTPLT
+382 LTYEIGTSLT
-392 EQQFLNDLNVITDQ
+392 EQQFLNDVNLITDQ
-406 PTTITTNF
+406 PTTITSDF
-414 DKVLKDVNSVGFYP
+414 DVKLKNLNTVGIYW
-428 VTIKAS
+428 VAVKAS
-434 NIEGNTEFTTSVLIK
+434 NIEGNAEANIMVTIK

-497 LNTAGDYVVTLS
+497 LNTAGDYVVTLT
-509 SPKSGYYKQDAI
+509 SPKSGYYEQDAI

-556 KKQTLTCYGSS
+556 KKQTLKCYGSS

>member
-16 ALIVPVY
+16 AFIVPVY
-23 SKAVETGKELP
+23 SKAVETGKEVP
-34 KSPELQDDKSSTL
+34 KSPELLDDKSSTL

-73 PDEGMAKTVA
+73 PDEGMAKTIA

-109 EVELNKMWYL
+109 EVELNRMWYL

-136 LYNVQLQFDDQCKDL
+136 LYDVRLQFDKQCKDL
-151 SPFLKAPNGYPQLY
+151 SPFLKAPNGYSQLY

-187 LKYIDLAGN
+187 LNDIDLGGN
-196 NISDLSLFKKLPNK
+196 NISDLSLFPKLPNK
-210 LPSLEEISVERNNI
+210 FPNLEEISLERNNI

-231 DFASTKIKVFDL
+231 KFASTKIKIFNL
-243 DDNHITDLSSLTN
+243 DENHITDLSSLTN

-263 RLYVRSQSFYVETP
+263 RLYVRYQTLDMEP

-285 FSLQPSVFGITKPVK
+285 FSIQPSIFGTTKPVK
-300 ITATNPKATIDP
+300 ITATKPKATIDP

-322 VMAKRPKYS
+322 EMAKKPFYYTPLFP
-331 SNRVSGVSGVTYSW
+331 GVTYSW
-345 DEDIPFNGSNNLVE
+345 DENFPLNGSNSLVDFR
-359 YNGTFYKPL
+359 GTITQPL
-368 TYVEP
+368 TYIEP

-382 LTYELGTPLT
+382 LTYEIGTSLT
-392 EQQFLNDLNVITDQ
+392 EQQFLNDVNLITDQ
-406 PTTITTNF
+406 PTTITSDF
-414 DKVLKDVNSVGFYP
+414 DVKLKNLNTVGIYW
-428 VTIKAS
+428 VAVKAS
-434 NIEGNTEFTTSVLIK
+434 NIEGNAEADIMVTIK

-497 LNTAGDYVVTLS
+497 LNTAGDYVVTLT
-509 SPKSGYYKQDAI
+509 SPKSGYYEQDAI

-556 KKQTLTCYGSS
+556 KKQTLKCYGSS

-591 PFTNSGGDILQTSL
+591 PFTNSGGDVLQTSL
-605 KYQSKSPSS
+605 KYQSKAPSS

-641 IVNLEDSLSMEIEP
+641 VFNLEDSLSMEIEP

>member
-109 EVELNKMWYL
+109 EVELNRMWYL

-136 LYNVQLQFDDQCKDL
+136 LYDVRLQFDKQCKDL
-151 SPFLKAPNGYPQLY
+151 SPFLKAPNGYSQLY

-187 LKYIDLAGN
+187 LNDIDLGGN
-196 NISDLSLFKKLPNK
+196 NISDLSLFPKLPNK
-210 LPSLEEISVERNNI
+210 FPNLEEISLERNNI

-231 DFASTKIKVFDL
+231 KFASTKIKIFNL
-243 DDNHITDLSSLTN
+243 DENHITDLSSLTN

-263 RLYVRSQSFYVETP
+263 RLYVRYQTLDMEP

-285 FSLQPSVFGITKPVK
+285 FSIQPSIFGTTKPVK
-300 ITATNPKATIDP
+300 ITATKPKATIDP

-322 VMAKRPKYS
+322 EMAKKPFYYS
-331 SNRVSGVSGVTYSW
+331 PLFPGVTYSW
-345 DEDIPFNGSNNLVE
+345 DENFPLNGSNSLVDFR
-359 YNGTFYKPL
+359 GTITQPL
-368 TYVEP
+368 TYIEP

-382 LTYELGTPLT
+382 LTYEIGTSLT
-392 EQQFLNDLNVITDQ
+392 EQQFLNDVNLITDQ
-406 PTTITTNF
+406 PTTITSDF
-414 DKVLKDVNSVGFYP
+414 DVKLKNLNTVGIYW
-428 VTIKAS
+428 VAVKAS
-434 NIEGNTEFTTSVLIK
+434 NIEGNAEANIMVTIK

-497 LNTAGDYVVTLS
+497 LNTAGDYVVTLT
-509 SPKSGYYKQDAI
+509 SPKSGYCEQDAI

-556 KKQTLTCYGSS
+556 KKQTLKCYGSS

-641 IVNLEDSLSMEIEP
+641 VFNLEDSLSMEIEP

>member
-109 EVELNKMWYL
+109 EVELNRMWYL

-136 LYNVQLQFDDQCKDL
+136 LYDVRLQFDNQCKDL
-151 SPFLKAPNGYPQLY
+151 SPFLKAPNGYSQLY
-165 RLNINNGNI
+165 RLAINNGNI

-187 LKYIDLAGN
+187 LNYIDLGGN
-196 NISDLSLFKKLPNK
+196 NISDLSLFPKLPNK
-210 LPSLEEISVERNNI
+210 LPNLEEISLERNNI

-231 DFASTKIKVFDL
+231 DFASTKIKVFNL
-243 DDNHITDLSSLTN
+243 DENHITDLSSLTN

-263 RLYVRSQSFYVETP
+263 RLYVRYQTLDMEP

-285 FSLQPSVFGITKPVK
+285 FSIQSSIFGTTKPVK
-300 ITATNPKATIDP
+300 ITATKPKATIDP

-322 VMAKRPKYS
+322 EMAKKPFYYS
-331 SNRVSGVSGVTYSW
+331 PLFPGVTYSW
-345 DEDIPFNGSNNLVE
+345 DENFPLNGSNSLVDFR
-359 YNGTFYKPL
+359 GTITQPL
-368 TYVEP
+368 TYIEP

-382 LTYELGTPLT
+382 LTYEIGTSLT
-392 EQQFLNDLNVITDQ
+392 EQQFLNDVNLITDQ
-406 PTTITTNF
+406 PTTITSDF
-414 DKVLKDVNSVGFYP
+414 DVKLKNLNTVGIYW
-428 VTIKAS
+428 VAVKAS
-434 NIEGNTEFTTSVLIK
+434 NIEGNAEANIMVTIK

-497 LNTAGDYVVTLS
+497 LNTAGDYVVTLT
-509 SPKSGYYKQDAI
+509 SPKSGYYEQDAI

-556 KKQTLTCYGSS
+556 KKQTLKCYGSS

-641 IVNLEDSLSMEIEP
+641 VFNLEDSLSMEIEP

-668 TWTLEDAPRP
+668 TWILEDAPRP

>member
-16 ALIVPVY
+16 AFIVPVY
-23 SKAVETGKELP
+23 SKAVETGKEVP
-34 KSPELQDDKSSTL
+34 KSPELLDDKSSTL

-109 EVELNKMWYL
+109 EVELNRMWYL

-136 LYNVQLQFDDQCKDL
+136 LYDVRLQFDKQCKDL
-151 SPFLKAPNGYPQLY
+151 SPFLKAPNGYSQLY

-187 LKYIDLAGN
+187 LNDIDLGGN
-196 NISDLSLFKKLPNK
+196 NISDLSLFPKLPNK
-210 LPSLEEISVERNNI
+210 FPNLEEISLERNNI

-231 DFASTKIKVFDL
+231 KFASTKIKIFNL
-243 DDNHITDLSSLTN
+243 DENHITDLSSLTN

-263 RLYVRSQSFYVETP
+263 RLYVRYQTLDMEP

-285 FSLQPSVFGITKPVK
+285 FSIQPSIFGTTKPVK
-300 ITATNPKATIDP
+300 ITATKPKATIDP

-322 VMAKRPKYS
+322 EMAKKPFYYS
-331 SNRVSGVSGVTYSW
+331 PLFPGVTYSW
-345 DEDIPFNGSNNLVE
+345 YENFPLNGSNSLVDFR
-359 YNGTFYKPL
+359 GTITQPL
-368 TYVEP
+368 TYIEP

-382 LTYELGTPLT
+382 LTYEIGTSLT
-392 EQQFLNDLNVITDQ
+392 EQQFLNDVNLITDQ
-406 PTTITTNF
+406 PTTITSDF
-414 DKVLKDVNSVGFYP
+414 DVKLKNLNTVGIYW
-428 VTIKAS
+428 VAVKAS
-434 NIEGNTEFTTSVLIK
+434 NIEGNAEANIMVTIK

-497 LNTAGDYVVTLS
+497 LNTAGDYVVTLT
-509 SPKSGYYKQDAI
+509 SPKSGYYEQDAI

-556 KKQTLTCYGSS
+556 KKQTLKCYGSS

-641 IVNLEDSLSMEIEP
+641 VFNLEDSLSMEIEP

>member
-23 SKAVETGKELP
+23 SKAVETGKEVP
-34 KSPELQDDKSSTL
+34 KSPELLEDKSSTL

-109 EVELNKMWYL
+109 EVELNRMWYL
-119 TSVATIGSIEGI
+119 TSVASIGSIEGI

-136 LYNVQLQFDDQCKDL
+136 LCDVRLQFDNQCKDL
-151 SPFLKAPNGYPQLY
+151 SPFLKAPNGYSQLY

-187 LKYIDLAGN
+187 LNDIDLGGN
-196 NISDLSLFKKLPNK
+196 NISDLSLFPKLPNK
-210 LPSLEEISVERNNI
+210 FPNLEEISLERNNI

-231 DFASTKIKVFDL
+231 KFASTKIKIFNL
-243 DDNHITDLSSLTN
+243 DENHITDLSSLTN

-263 RLYVRSQSFYVETP
+263 RLYVRYQTLDMEP

-285 FSLQPSVFGITKPVK
+285 FSIQPSIFGTTKPVK
-300 ITATNPKATIDP
+300 ITATKPKATIDP

-322 VMAKRPKYS
+322 EMAKKPFYYS
-331 SNRVSGVSGVTYSW
+331 PLFPGVTYSW
-345 DEDIPFNGSNNLVE
+345 DENFPLNGSNSLVDFR
-359 YNGTFYKPL
+359 GTITQPL
-368 TYVEP
+368 TYIEP

-382 LTYELGTPLT
+382 LTYEIGTSLT
-392 EQQFLNDLNVITDQ
+392 EQQFLNDVNLITDQ
-406 PTTITTNF
+406 PTTITSDF
-414 DKVLKDVNSVGFYP
+414 DVKLKNLNTVGIYW
-428 VTIKAS
+428 VAVKAS
-434 NIEGNTEFTTSVLIK
+434 NIEGNAEANIMVTIK

-497 LNTAGDYVVTLS
+497 LNTAGDYVVTLT
-509 SPKSGYYKQDAI
+509 SPKSGYYEQDAI

-556 KKQTLTCYGSS
+556 KKQTLKCYGSS

-655 NDALVNDSYESKI
+655 NDALVNDSYESEI

>member
-16 ALIVPVY
+16 AFIVPVY
-23 SKAVETGKELP
+23 SKAVETGKEVP
-34 KSPELQDDKSSTL
+34 KSPELLDDKSSTL

-73 PDEGMAKTVA
+73 PDEGMAKTIA

-109 EVELNKMWYL
+109 EVELNRMWYL

-136 LYNVQLQFDDQCKDL
+136 LYDVRLQFDKQCKDL
-151 SPFLKAPNGYPQLY
+151 SPFLKAPNGYSQLY

-187 LKYIDLAGN
+187 LNDIDLGGN
-196 NISDLSLFKKLPNK
+196 NISDLSLFPKLPNK
-210 LPSLEEISVERNNI
+210 FPNLEEISLERNNI

-231 DFASTKIKVFDL
+231 KFASTKIKIFNL
-243 DDNHITDLSSLTN
+243 DENHITDLSSLTN

-263 RLYVRSQSFYVETP
+263 RLYVRYQTLDMEP

-285 FSLQPSVFGITKPVK
+285 FSIQPSIFGTTKPVK
-300 ITATNPKATIDP
+300 ITATKPKATIDP

-322 VMAKRPKYS
+322 EMAKKPFYYS
-331 SNRVSGVSGVTYSW
+331 PLFPGVTYSW
-345 DEDIPFNGSNNLVE
+345 DENFPLNGSNSLVDFR
-359 YNGTFYKPL
+359 GTITQPL
-368 TYVEP
+368 TYIEP

-382 LTYELGTPLT
+382 LTYEIGTSLT
-392 EQQFLNDLNVITDQ
+392 EQQFLNDVNLITDQ
-406 PTTITTNF
+406 PTTITSDF
-414 DKVLKDVNSVGFYP
+414 DVKLKNLNTVGIYW
-428 VTIKAS
+428 VAVKAS
-434 NIEGNTEFTTSVLIK
+434 NIEGNAEANIMVTIK

-497 LNTAGDYVVTLS
+497 LNTAGDYVVTLT
-509 SPKSGYYKQDAI
+509 SPKSGYYEQDAI

-556 KKQTLTCYGSS
+556 KKQTLKCYGSS

-641 IVNLEDSLSMEIEP
+641 VFNLEDSLSMEIEP

>member
-16 ALIVPVY
+16 AFIVPVY
-23 SKAVETGKELP
+23 S
-34 KSPELQDDKSSTL
+34 
-47 KNVNTPK
+47 
-54 NLKASPLTI
+54 KASPLTI

-109 EVELNKMWYL
+109 EVELNRMWYL

-136 LYNVQLQFDDQCKDL
+136 LYDVRLQFDNQCKDL
-151 SPFLKAPNGYPQLY
+151 SPFLKAPNGYSQLY

-187 LKYIDLAGN
+187 LNDIDLGGN
-196 NISDLSLFKKLPNK
+196 NISDLSLFPKLPNK
-210 LPSLEEISVERNNI
+210 FPNLEEISLERNNI

-231 DFASTKIKVFDL
+231 KFASTKIKIFNL
-243 DDNHITDLSSLTN
+243 DENHITDLSSLTN

-263 RLYVRSQSFYVETP
+263 RLYVRYQTLDMEP

-285 FSLQPSVFGITKPVK
+285 FSIQPSIFGTTKPVK
-300 ITATNPKATIDP
+300 ITATKPKATIDP

-322 VMAKRPKYS
+322 EMAKKPFYYS
-331 SNRVSGVSGVTYSW
+331 PLFPGVTYSW
-345 DEDIPFNGSNNLVE
+345 DENFPLNGSNSLVDFR
-359 YNGTFYKPL
+359 GTITQPL
-368 TYVEP
+368 TYIEP

-382 LTYELGTPLT
+382 LTYEIGTSLT
-392 EQQFLNDLNVITDQ
+392 EQQFLNDVNLITDQ
-406 PTTITTNF
+406 PTTITSDF
-414 DKVLKDVNSVGFYP
+414 DVKLKNLNTVGIYW
-428 VTIKAS
+428 VAVKAS
-434 NIEGNTEFTTSVLIK
+434 NIEGNAEANIMVTIK

-497 LNTAGDYVVTLS
+497 LNTAGDYVVTLT
-509 SPKSGYYKQDAI
+509 SPKSGYYEQDAI

-556 KKQTLTCYGSS
+556 KKQTLKCYGSS

-591 PFTNSGGDILQTSL
+591 PFTNSGGDVLQTSL
-605 KYQSKSPSS
+605 KYQSKAPSS

-641 IVNLEDSLSMEIEP
+641 VFNLEDSLSMEIEP

>member
-16 ALIVPVY
+16 AFIVPVY
-23 SKAVETGKELP
+23 SKAVETGKEVP
-34 KSPELQDDKSSTL
+34 KSPELLDDKSSTL

-109 EVELNKMWYL
+109 EVELNRMWYL

-136 LYNVQLQFDDQCKDL
+136 LYDVRLQFDKQCKDL
-151 SPFLKAPNGYPQLY
+151 SPFLKAPNGYSQLY

-174 SDISPLTELSAPT
+174 SDISPLTEPSAPT
-187 LKYIDLAGN
+187 LNDIDLGGN
-196 NISDLSLFKKLPNK
+196 NISDLSLFPKLPNK
-210 LPSLEEISVERNNI
+210 FPNLEEISLERNNI

-231 DFASTKIKVFDL
+231 KFASTKIKIFNL
-243 DDNHITDLSSLTN
+243 DENHITDLSSLTN

-263 RLYVRSQSFYVETP
+263 RLYVRYQTLDMEP

-285 FSLQPSVFGITKPVK
+285 FSIQPSIFGTTKPVK
-300 ITATNPKATIDP
+300 ITATKPKATIDP

-322 VMAKRPKYS
+322 EMAKKPFYYS
-331 SNRVSGVSGVTYSW
+331 PLFPGVTYSW
-345 DEDIPFNGSNNLVE
+345 DENFPLNGSNSLVDFR
-359 YNGTFYKPL
+359 GTITQPL
-368 TYVEP
+368 TYIEP

-382 LTYELGTPLT
+382 LTYEIGTSLT
-392 EQQFLNDLNVITDQ
+392 EQQFLNDVNLITDQ
-406 PTTITTNF
+406 PTTITSDF
-414 DKVLKDVNSVGFYP
+414 DVKLKNLNTVGIYW
-428 VTIKAS
+428 VAVKAS
-434 NIEGNTEFTTSVLIK
+434 NIEGNAEANIMVTIK

-497 LNTAGDYVVTLS
+497 LNTAGDYVVTLT
-509 SPKSGYYKQDAI
+509 SPKSGYYEQDAI

-556 KKQTLTCYGSS
+556 KKQTLKCYGSS

-641 IVNLEDSLSMEIEP
+641 VFNLEDSLSMEIEP

>member
-23 SKAVETGKELP
+23 SKAVETGKEVP
-34 KSPELQDDKSSTL
+34 KSPELLDDKSSTL

-109 EVELNKMWYL
+109 EVELNKIVFL

-136 LYNVQLQFDDQCKDL
+136 LYDVRLQFDKQCKDL
-151 SPFLKAPNGYPQLY
+151 SPFLKAPNGYSQLY

-187 LKYIDLAGN
+187 LNDIDLGGN
-196 NISDLSLFKKLPNK
+196 NISDLSLFPKLPNK
-210 LPSLEEISVERNNI
+210 FPNLEEISLERNNI

-231 DFASTKIKVFDL
+231 KFASTKIKIFNL
-243 DDNHITDLSSLTN
+243 DENHITDLSSLTN

-263 RLYVRSQSFYVETP
+263 RLYVRYQTLDMEP

-285 FSLQPSVFGITKPVK
+285 FSIQPSIFGTTKPVK
-300 ITATNPKATIDP
+300 ITATKPKATIDP

-322 VMAKRPKYS
+322 EMAKKPFYYS
-331 SNRVSGVSGVTYSW
+331 PLFPGVTYSW
-345 DEDIPFNGSNNLVE
+345 DENFPLNGSNSLVDFR
-359 YNGTFYKPL
+359 GTITQPL
-368 TYVEP
+368 IYIEP

-382 LTYELGTPLT
+382 LTYEIGTSLT
-392 EQQFLNDLNVITDQ
+392 EQQFLNDVNLITDQ
-406 PTTITTNF
+406 PTTITSDF
-414 DKVLKDVNSVGFYP
+414 DVKLKNLNTVGIYW
-428 VTIKAS
+428 VAVKAS
-434 NIEGNTEFTTSVLIK
+434 NIEGNAEANIMVTIK

-497 LNTAGDYVVTLS
+497 LNTAGDYVVTLT
-509 SPKSGYYKQDAI
+509 SPKSGYYEQDAI

-534 LQIPDEFRMDID
+534 LQIPDEFRMDIN

-556 KKQTLTCYGSS
+556 KKQTLKCYGSS

-641 IVNLEDSLSMEIEP
+641 VFNLEDSLSMEIEP

>member
-16 ALIVPVY
+16 AFIVPVY
-23 SKAVETGKELP
+23 SKAVETGKEVP
-34 KSPELQDDKSSTL
+34 KSPELLDDKSSTL

-109 EVELNKMWYL
+109 EVELNRMWYL

-136 LYNVQLQFDDQCKDL
+136 LYDVRLQFDNQCKDL
-151 SPFLKAPNGYPQLY
+151 SPFLKAPNGYSQLY

-187 LKYIDLAGN
+187 LNDIDLGGN
-196 NISDLSLFKKLPNK
+196 NISDLSLFPKLPNK
-210 LPSLEEISVERNNI
+210 FPNLEEISLERNNI

-231 DFASTKIKVFDL
+231 DFASTKIKVFNL
-243 DDNHITDLSSLTN
+243 DENHITDLSSLTN

-263 RLYVRSQSFYVETP
+263 RLYVRYQTLDMEP

-285 FSLQPSVFGITKPVK
+285 FSIQPSIFGTTKPVK
-300 ITATNPKATIDP
+300 ITATKPKATIDP

-322 VMAKRPKYS
+322 EMAKKPFYYS
-331 SNRVSGVSGVTYSW
+331 PLFPGVTYSW
-345 DEDIPFNGSNNLVE
+345 DENFPLNGSNSLVDFR
-359 YNGTFYKPL
+359 GTITQPL
-368 TYVEP
+368 TYIEP

-382 LTYELGTPLT
+382 LTYEIGTSLT
-392 EQQFLNDLNVITDQ
+392 EQQFLNDVNLITDQ
-406 PTTITTNF
+406 PTTITSDF
-414 DKVLKDVNSVGFYP
+414 DVKLKNLNTVGIYW
-428 VTIKAS
+428 VAVKAS
-434 NIEGNTEFTTSVLIK
+434 NIEGNAEANIMVTIK

-479 ATLTGEG
+479 ATLTLTGEG

-497 LNTAGDYVVTLS
+497 LNTAGDYVVTLT
-509 SPKSGYYKQDAI
+509 SPKSGYYEQDAI

-556 KKQTLTCYGSS
+556 KKQTLKCYGSS

-641 IVNLEDSLSMEIEP
+641 VFNLEDSLSMEIEP

>member
-16 ALIVPVY
+16 AFIVPVY
-23 SKAVETGKELP
+23 SKAVETGKEVA
-34 KSPELQDDKSSTL
+34 KSPELLDDKSSTL

-109 EVELNKMWYL
+109 EVELNRMWYL

-136 LYNVQLQFDDQCKDL
+136 LYDVRLQFDKQCKDL
-151 SPFLKAPNGYPQLY
+151 SPFLKAPNGYSQLY

-187 LKYIDLAGN
+187 LNDIDLGGN
-196 NISDLSLFKKLPNK
+196 NISDLSLFPKLPNK
-210 LPSLEEISVERNNI
+210 FPNLEEISLERNNI

-231 DFASTKIKVFDL
+231 KFASTKIKIFNL
-243 DDNHITDLSSLTN
+243 DENHITDLSSLTN

-263 RLYVRSQSFYVETP
+263 RLYVRYQTLDMEP

-285 FSLQPSVFGITKPVK
+285 FSIQPSIFGTTKPVK
-300 ITATNPKATIDP
+300 ITATKPKATIDP

-322 VMAKRPKYS
+322 EMAKKPFYYS
-331 SNRVSGVSGVTYSW
+331 PLFPGVTYSW
-345 DEDIPFNGSNNLVE
+345 DENFPLNGSDSLVDFR
-359 YNGTFYKPL
+359 GTITQPL
-368 TYVEP
+368 TYIEP

-382 LTYELGTPLT
+382 LTYEIGTSLT
-392 EQQFLNDLNVITDQ
+392 EQQFLNDVNLITDQ
-406 PTTITTNF
+406 PTTITSDF
-414 DKVLKDVNSVGFYP
+414 DVKLKNLNTVGIYW
-428 VTIKAS
+428 VAVKAS
-434 NIEGNTEFTTSVLIK
+434 NIEGNAEANIMVTIK

-497 LNTAGDYVVTLS
+497 LNTAGDYVVTLT
-509 SPKSGYYKQDAI
+509 SPKSGYYEQDAI

-546 ANADS
+546 ANVDS

-556 KKQTLTCYGSS
+556 KKQTLKCYGSS

-641 IVNLEDSLSMEIEP
+641 VFNLEDSLSMEIEP

>member
-1 MKFNWKVVLL
+1 
-11 FVLIL
+11 
-16 ALIVPVY
+16 
-23 SKAVETGKELP
+23 
-34 KSPELQDDKSSTL
+34 
-47 KNVNTPK
+47 
-54 NLKASPLTI
+54 
-63 PANSTIADLF
+63 
-73 PDEGMAKTVA
+73 
-83 NQLGRTENNNFQTP
+83 
-97 TKTDWKV
+97 
-104 DDVVT
+104 
-109 EVELNKMWYL
+109 
-119 TSVATIGSIEGI
+119 
-131 QYLPN
+131 N
-136 LYNVQLQFDDQCKDL
+136 LYDVRLQFDKQCKDL
-151 SPFLKAPNGYPQLY
+151 SPFLKAPNGYSQLY

-187 LKYIDLAGN
+187 LNDIDLGGN
-196 NISDLSLFKKLPNK
+196 NISDLSLFPKLPNK
-210 LPSLEEISVERNNI
+210 FPNLEEISLERNNI

-231 DFASTKIKVFDL
+231 KFASTKIKIFNL
-243 DDNHITDLSSLTN
+243 DENHITDLSSLTN

-263 RLYVRSQSFYVETP
+263 RLYVRYQTLDMEP

-285 FSLQPSVFGITKPVK
+285 FSIQPSIFGTTKPVK
-300 ITATNPKATIDP
+300 ITATKPKATIDP

-322 VMAKRPKYS
+322 EMAKKPFYYS
-331 SNRVSGVSGVTYSW
+331 PLFPGVTYSW
-345 DEDIPFNGSNNLVE
+345 DENFPLNGSNSLVDFR
-359 YNGTFYKPL
+359 GTITQPL
-368 TYVEP
+368 TYIEP

-382 LTYELGTPLT
+382 LTYEIGTSLT
-392 EQQFLNDLNVITDQ
+392 EQQFLNDVNLITDQ
-406 PTTITTNF
+406 PTTITSDF
-414 DKVLKDVNSVGFYP
+414 DVKLKNLNTVGIYW
-428 VTIKAS
+428 VAVKAS
-434 NIEGNTEFTTSVLIK
+434 NIEGNAEANIMVTIK

-497 LNTAGDYVVTLS
+497 LNTAGDYVVTLT
-509 SPKSGYYKQDAI
+509 SPKSGYYEQDAI

-556 KKQTLTCYGSS
+556 KKQTLKCYGSS

-641 IVNLEDSLSMEIEP
+641 VFNLEDSLSMEIEP

-668 TWTLEDAPRP
+668 TWILEDAPRP

>member
-16 ALIVPVY
+16 AFIVPVY
-23 SKAVETGKELP
+23 SKAVETGKEVP
-34 KSPELQDDKSSTL
+34 KSPELLDDKSSTL

-73 PDEGMAKTVA
+73 PDEGMAKTIA

-109 EVELNKMWYL
+109 EVELNRMWYL
-119 TSVATIGSIEGI
+119 TSVASIGSIEGI

-165 RLNINNGNI
+165 MLKINNGNI

-196 NISDLSLFKKLPNK
+196 NISDLSLFQKLPNK

-231 DFASTKIKVFDL
+231 DFASTKIKVFKL
-243 DDNHITDLSSLTN
+243 DENHITDLSSLTN

-263 RLYVRSQSFYVETP
+263 RLYVRYQTLDMEP

-285 FSLQPSVFGITKPVK
+285 FSIQPSIFGTTKPVK
-300 ITATNPKATIDP
+300 ITATKPKATIDP

-322 VMAKRPKYS
+322 EMAKKPFYYS
-331 SNRVSGVSGVTYSW
+331 PLFPGVTYSW
-345 DEDIPFNGSNNLVE
+345 DENFPLNGSNSLVDFR
-359 YNGTFYKPL
+359 GTITQPL
-368 TYVEP
+368 TYIEP

-382 LTYELGTPLT
+382 LTYEIGTSLT
-392 EQQFLNDLNVITDQ
+392 EQQFLNDVNLITDQ
-406 PTTITTNF
+406 PTTITSDF
-414 DKVLKDVNSVGFYP
+414 DVKLKNLNTVGIYW
-428 VTIKAS
+428 VAVKAS
-434 NIEGNTEFTTSVLIK
+434 NIEGNAEANIMVTIK

-497 LNTAGDYVVTLS
+497 LNTAGDYVVTLT
-509 SPKSGYYKQDAI
+509 SPKSGYYEQDAI

-556 KKQTLTCYGSS
+556 KKQTLKCYGSS

-641 IVNLEDSLSMEIEP
+641 VFNLEDSLSMEIEP

>member
-23 SKAVETGKELP
+23 SKAVETGKEVP
-34 KSPELQDDKSSTL
+34 KSPELLEDKSSTL

-109 EVELNKMWYL
+109 EVELNRMWYL
-119 TSVATIGSIEGI
+119 TSVASIGSIEGI

-136 LYNVQLQFDDQCKDL
+136 LYDVRLQFDNKCKDL
-151 SPFLKAPNGYPQLY
+151 SPFLKAPNGYSQLY

-187 LKYIDLAGN
+187 LNDIDLGGN
-196 NISDLSLFKKLPNK
+196 NISDLSLFPKLPNK
-210 LPSLEEISVERNNI
+210 FPNLEEISLERNNI

-231 DFASTKIKVFDL
+231 KFASTKIKIFNL
-243 DDNHITDLSSLTN
+243 DENHITDLSSLTN

-263 RLYVRSQSFYVETP
+263 RLYVRYQTLDMEP

-285 FSLQPSVFGITKPVK
+285 FSIQPSIFGTTKPVK
-300 ITATNPKATIDP
+300 ITATKPKATIDP

-322 VMAKRPKYS
+322 EMAKKPFYYS
-331 SNRVSGVSGVTYSW
+331 PLFPGVTYSW
-345 DEDIPFNGSNNLVE
+345 DENFPLNGSNSLVDFR
-359 YNGTFYKPL
+359 GTITQPL
-368 TYVEP
+368 TYIEP

-382 LTYELGTPLT
+382 LTYEIGTSLT
-392 EQQFLNDLNVITDQ
+392 EQQFLNDVNLITDQ
-406 PTTITTNF
+406 PTTITSDF
-414 DKVLKDVNSVGFYP
+414 DVKLKNLNTVGIYW
-428 VTIKAS
+428 VAVKAS
-434 NIEGNTEFTTSVLIK
+434 NIEGNAEANIMVTIK

-497 LNTAGDYVVTLS
+497 LNTAGDYVVTLT
-509 SPKSGYYKQDAI
+509 SPKSGYYEQDAI

-556 KKQTLTCYGSS
+556 KKQTLKCYGSS

-655 NDALVNDSYESKI
+655 NDALVNDSYESEI

>member
-16 ALIVPVY
+16 AFIVPVY
-23 SKAVETGKELP
+23 SKVVETGKEVP
-34 KSPELQDDKSSTL
+34 KSPELLDDKSSTL

-73 PDEGMAKTVA
+73 PDEGMAKTIA
-83 NQLGRTENNNFQTP
+83 NQLARVENNNFQTP

-109 EVELNKMWYL
+109 EVELNKIVFL

-136 LYNVQLQFDDQCKDL
+136 LYDVRLQFDNQCKDL
-151 SPFLKAPNGYPQLY
+151 SPFLKAPNGYSQLY

-187 LKYIDLAGN
+187 LNDIDLGGN
-196 NISDLSLFKKLPNK
+196 NISDLSLFPKLPNK
-210 LPSLEEISVERNNI
+210 FPNLEEISLERNNI

-231 DFASTKIKVFDL
+231 KFASTKIKIFNL
-243 DDNHITDLSSLTN
+243 DENHITDLSSLTN

-263 RLYVRSQSFYVETP
+263 RLYVRYQTLDMEP

-285 FSLQPSVFGITKPVK
+285 FSIQPSIFGTTKPVK
-300 ITATNPKATIDP
+300 ITATKPKATIDP

-322 VMAKRPKYS
+322 EMAKKPFYYS
-331 SNRVSGVSGVTYSW
+331 PLFPGVTYSW
-345 DEDIPFNGSNNLVE
+345 DENFPLNGSNSLVDFR
-359 YNGTFYKPL
+359 GTITQPL
-368 TYVEP
+368 TYIEP

-382 LTYELGTPLT
+382 LTYEIGTSLT
-392 EQQFLNDLNVITDQ
+392 EQQFLNDVNLITDQ
-406 PTTITTNF
+406 PTTITSDF
-414 DKVLKDVNSVGFYP
+414 DVKLKNLNTVGIYW
-428 VTIKAS
+428 VAVKAS
-434 NIEGNTEFTTSVLIK
+434 NIEGNAEANIMVTIK

-497 LNTAGDYVVTLS
+497 LNTAGDYVVTLT
-509 SPKSGYYKQDAI
+509 SPKSGYYEQDAI

-551 VPISD
+551 VPISN
-556 KKQTLTCYGSS
+556 KKQTLKCYGSS

-591 PFTNSGGDILQTSL
+591 PFTNSGGDVLQTSL
-605 KYQSKSPSS
+605 KYQSKAPSS

-641 IVNLEDSLSMEIEP
+641 VFNLEDSLSMEIEP

>member
-16 ALIVPVY
+16 AFIVPVY
-23 SKAVETGKELP
+23 SKAVETGKEVP
-34 KSPELQDDKSSTL
+34 KSPELLDDKSSTL

-109 EVELNKMWYL
+109 EVELNRMWYL
-119 TSVATIGSIEGI
+119 TSVASIGSIEGI

-136 LYNVQLQFDDQCKDL
+136 LYDVRLQFDNQCKDL
-151 SPFLKAPNGYPQLY
+151 SPFLKAPNGYSQLY
-165 RLNINNGNI
+165 RLNMNNGNI

-187 LKYIDLAGN
+187 LNDIDLGGN
-196 NISDLSLFKKLPNK
+196 NISDLSLFPKLPNK
-210 LPSLEEISVERNNI
+210 FPNLEEISLERNNI

-231 DFASTKIKVFDL
+231 KFASTKIKIFNL
-243 DDNHITDLSSLTN
+243 DENHITDLSSLTN

-263 RLYVRSQSFYVETP
+263 RLYVRYQTLDMEP

-285 FSLQPSVFGITKPVK
+285 FSIQPSIFGTTKPVK
-300 ITATNPKATIDP
+300 ITATKPQATIDP

-322 VMAKRPKYS
+322 EMAKKPFYYS
-331 SNRVSGVSGVTYSW
+331 PLFPGVTYSW
-345 DEDIPFNGSNNLVE
+345 DENFPLNGSNSLVDFR
-359 YNGTFYKPL
+359 GTITQPL
-368 TYVEP
+368 TYIEP

-382 LTYELGTPLT
+382 LTYEIGTSLT
-392 EQQFLNDLNVITDQ
+392 EQQFLNDVNLITDQ
-406 PTTITTNF
+406 PTTITSDF
-414 DKVLKDVNSVGFYP
+414 DVKLKNLNTVGIYW
-428 VTIKAS
+428 VAVKAS
-434 NIEGNTEFTTSVLIK
+434 NIEGNAEANIMVTIK

-497 LNTAGDYVVTLS
+497 LNTAGDYVVTLT
-509 SPKSGYYKQDAI
+509 SPKSGYYEQDAI

-556 KKQTLTCYGSS
+556 KKQTLKCYGSS

>member
-23 SKAVETGKELP
+23 SKAVETGKEVP
-34 KSPELQDDKSSTL
+34 KSPELLDDKSSTL

-109 EVELNKMWYL
+109 EVELNRMWYL

-136 LYNVQLQFDDQCKDL
+136 LYDVRLQFDKQCKDL
-151 SPFLKAPNGYPQLY
+151 SPFLKAPNGYSQLY

-187 LKYIDLAGN
+187 LNDIDLGGN
-196 NISDLSLFKKLPNK
+196 NISDLSLFPKLPNK
-210 LPSLEEISVERNNI
+210 FPNLEEISLERNNI

-231 DFASTKIKVFDL
+231 KFASTKIKIFNL
-243 DDNHITDLSSLTN
+243 DENHITDLSSLTN

-263 RLYVRSQSFYVETP
+263 RLYVRYQTLDMEP

-285 FSLQPSVFGITKPVK
+285 FSIQPSIFGTTKPVK
-300 ITATNPKATIDP
+300 ITATKPKATIDP

-322 VMAKRPKYS
+322 EMAKKPFYYS
-331 SNRVSGVSGVTYSW
+331 PLFPGVTYSW
-345 DEDIPFNGSNNLVE
+345 DENFPLNGSNSLVDFR
-359 YNGTFYKPL
+359 GTITQPL
-368 TYVEP
+368 TYIEP

-382 LTYELGTPLT
+382 LTYEIGTSLT
-392 EQQFLNDLNVITDQ
+392 EQQFLNDVNLITDQ
-406 PTTITTNF
+406 PTTITSDF
-414 DKVLKDVNSVGFYP
+414 DVKLKNLNTVGIYW
-428 VTIKAS
+428 VAVKAS
-434 NIEGNTEFTTSVLIK
+434 NIEGNAEANIMVTIK

-497 LNTAGDYVVTLS
+497 LNTAGDYVVTLT
-509 SPKSGYYKQDAI
+509 SPKSGYYEQDAI

-556 KKQTLTCYGSS
+556 KKQTLKCYSSS

-641 IVNLEDSLSMEIEP
+641 VFNLEDSLSMEIEP

-668 TWTLEDAPRP
+668 TWILEDAPRP

>member
-109 EVELNKMWYL
+109 EVELNRMWYL

-131 QYLPN
+131 QYLSN
-136 LYNVQLQFDDQCKDL
+136 LYDVRLQFDKQCKDL
-151 SPFLKAPNGYPQLY
+151 SPFLKAPNGYSQLY

-187 LKYIDLAGN
+187 LNDIDLGGN
-196 NISDLSLFKKLPNK
+196 NISDLSLFPKLPNK
-210 LPSLEEISVERNNI
+210 FPNLEEISLERNNI

-231 DFASTKIKVFDL
+231 DFASTKIKVFNL
-243 DDNHITDLSSLTN
+243 DENHITDLSSLTN

-263 RLYVRSQSFYVETP
+263 RLYVRYQTLDMEP

-285 FSLQPSVFGITKPVK
+285 FSIQPSIFGTTKPVK
-300 ITATNPKATIDP
+300 ITATKPKATIDP

-322 VMAKRPKYS
+322 EMAKKPFYYS
-331 SNRVSGVSGVTYSW
+331 PLFPGVTYSW
-345 DEDIPFNGSNNLVE
+345 DENFPLNGSNSLVDFR
-359 YNGTFYKPL
+359 GTITQPL
-368 TYVEP
+368 TYIEP

-382 LTYELGTPLT
+382 LTYEIGTSLT
-392 EQQFLNDLNVITDQ
+392 EQQFLNDVNLITDQ
-406 PTTITTNF
+406 PTTITSDF
-414 DKVLKDVNSVGFYP
+414 DVKLKNLNTVGIYW
-428 VTIKAS
+428 VAVKAS
-434 NIEGNTEFTTSVLIK
+434 NIEGNAEANIMVTIK

-497 LNTAGDYVVTLS
+497 LNTAGDYVVTLT
-509 SPKSGYYKQDAI
+509 SPKSGYYEQDAI

-556 KKQTLTCYGSS
+556 KKQTLKCYGSS

-641 IVNLEDSLSMEIEP
+641 VFNLEDSLSMEIEP

>member
-16 ALIVPVY
+16 AFIVPVY
-23 SKAVETGKELP
+23 SKAVETGNELP
-34 KSPELQDDKSSTL
+34 KSPELLDDKSSTL

-109 EVELNKMWYL
+109 EVELNRMWYL

-136 LYNVQLQFDDQCKDL
+136 LYDVRLQFDNQCKDL
-151 SPFLKAPNGYPQLY
+151 SPFLKAPNGYSQLY

-187 LKYIDLAGN
+187 LNDIDLGGN
-196 NISDLSLFKKLPNK
+196 NISDLSLFPKLPNK
-210 LPSLEEISVERNNI
+210 FPNLEEISLERNNI

-231 DFASTKIKVFDL
+231 KFASTKIKIFNL
-243 DDNHITDLSSLTN
+243 DENHITDLSSLTN

-263 RLYVRSQSFYVETP
+263 RLYVRYQTLDMEP

-285 FSLQPSVFGITKPVK
+285 FSIQPSIFGTTKPVK
-300 ITATNPKATIDP
+300 ITATKPKATIDP

-322 VMAKRPKYS
+322 EMAKKPFYYS
-331 SNRVSGVSGVTYSW
+331 PLFPGVTYSW
-345 DEDIPFNGSNNLVE
+345 DENFPLNGSNSLVDFR
-359 YNGTFYKPL
+359 GTITQPL
-368 TYVEP
+368 TYIEP

-382 LTYELGTPLT
+382 LTYEIGTSLT
-392 EQQFLNDLNVITDQ
+392 EQQFLNDVNLITDQ
-406 PTTITTNF
+406 PTTITSDF
-414 DKVLKDVNSVGFYP
+414 DVKLKNLNTVGIYW
-428 VTIKAS
+428 VAVKAS
-434 NIEGNTEFTTSVLIK
+434 NIEGNAEANIMVTIK

-497 LNTAGDYVVTLS
+497 LNTAGDYVVTLT
-509 SPKSGYYKQDAI
+509 SPKSGYYEQDAI

-556 KKQTLTCYGSS
+556 KKQTLKCYGSS

-591 PFTNSGGDILQTSL
+591 PFTNSGGDVLQTSL
-605 KYQSKSPSS
+605 KYQSKAPSS

-641 IVNLEDSLSMEIEP
+641 VFNLEDSLSMEIEP

>member
-1 MKFNWKVVLL
+1 MESSSAVCFN
-11 FVLIL
+11 L
-16 ALIVPVY
+16 AFIVPVY
-23 SKAVETGKELP
+23 SKAVETGKEVP
-34 KSPELQDDKSSTL
+34 KSPELLDDKSSTL

-73 PDEGMAKTVA
+73 PDEGMAKTIA

-109 EVELNKMWYL
+109 EVELNKIVFL

-136 LYNVQLQFDDQCKDL
+136 LYDVRLQFDKQCKDL
-151 SPFLKAPNGYPQLY
+151 SPFLKAPNGYSQLY

-187 LKYIDLAGN
+187 LNDIDLGGN
-196 NISDLSLFKKLPNK
+196 NISDLSLFPKLPNK
-210 LPSLEEISVERNNI
+210 FPNLEEISLERNNI

-231 DFASTKIKVFDL
+231 KFASTKIKIFNL
-243 DDNHITDLSSLTN
+243 DENHITDLSSLTN

-263 RLYVRSQSFYVETP
+263 RLYVRYQTLDMEP

-285 FSLQPSVFGITKPVK
+285 FSIQPSIFGTTKPVK
-300 ITATNPKATIDP
+300 ITATKPKATIDP

-322 VMAKRPKYS
+322 EMAKKPFYYS
-331 SNRVSGVSGVTYSW
+331 PLFPGVTYSW
-345 DEDIPFNGSNNLVE
+345 DENFPLNGSNSLVDFR
-359 YNGTFYKPL
+359 GTITQPL
-368 TYVEP
+368 TYIEP

-382 LTYELGTPLT
+382 LTYEIGTSLT
-392 EQQFLNDLNVITDQ
+392 EQQFLNDVNLITDQ
-406 PTTITTNF
+406 PTTITSDF
-414 DKVLKDVNSVGFYP
+414 DVKLKNLNTVGIYW
-428 VTIKAS
+428 VAVKAT
-434 NIEGNTEFTTSVLIK
+434 NIEGNAEANIMVTIK

-497 LNTAGDYVVTLS
+497 LNTAGDYVVTLT
-509 SPKSGYYKQDAI
+509 SPKSGYYEQDAI
-521 PVTVIVHV
+521 PVTVIIHV

-556 KKQTLTCYGSS
+556 KKQTLKCYGSS

-628 KQSAVTDPKYDST
+628 KQSAVTDSKYDST
-641 IVNLEDSLSMEIEP
+641 VFNLEDSLSMEIEP